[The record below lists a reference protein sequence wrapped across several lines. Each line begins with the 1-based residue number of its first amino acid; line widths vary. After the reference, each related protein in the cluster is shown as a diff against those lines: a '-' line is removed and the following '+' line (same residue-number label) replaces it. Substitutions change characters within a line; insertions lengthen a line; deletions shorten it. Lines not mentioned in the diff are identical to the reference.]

1 LARGF
6 SWRVQAAVPPAQA
19 YDYVADFT
27 RHPEWAMDDMTI
39 KQQSSGPVQ
48 AGTKFD
54 AEGILFGRKNPSTV
68 TVTELNPPSSLGFD
82 AQDKQG
88 ITHHEFRFTAQD
100 GGTLIE
106 REMTGVKQPWFGPIL
121 AIVFR
126 GAINKNFDGALQKLK
141 AMLEAAPKTSTETT
155 AG

>member
-1 LARGF
+1 MAGGMT
-6 SWRVQAAVPPAQA
+6 WRVQAAVPPQRA

-39 KQQSSGPVQ
+39 KPDSPGPVGVGSRFQ
-48 AGTKFD
+48 

-68 TVTELNPPSSLGFD
+68 TVTDLNPTSSLGFD
-82 AQDKQG
+82 AQDRRG
-88 ITHHEFRFTAQD
+88 ITHHEFRFTPQG

-106 REMTGVKQPWFGPIL
+106 REMTAVKQPWSGPIL
-121 AIVFR
+121 AVVFR

-141 AMLEAAPKTSTETT
+141 GMLEAAPKTS
-155 AG
+155 A